1 MRFYQSWFQHNALYL
16 TYEVAIESLEDCTR
30 AHNRLKEVEAWDL
43 LRDTTQALHWM
54 SSQMGVYHLNIKP
67 GNILKSQKKY
77 KLADP
82 YIDPLI
88 LQAYLKK

>member
-1 MRFYQSWFQHNALYL
+1 
-16 TYEVAIESLEDCTR
+16 
-30 AHNRLKEVEAWDL
+30 
-43 LRDTTQALHWM
+43 
-54 SSQMGVYHLNIKP
+54 MGVYHLNIKP